1 MIFEFHIITEFI
13 LKRVNMRFLLCIFRM
28 DCPPGCPEIIYEIMR
43 SCWKWD
49 PADRPHFW
57 EIHGTLVSL
66 MQPVQYYEEDEFNE
80 PPLVPSFNQTDQ
92 LAEGL

>member
-1 MIFEFHIITEFI
+1 
-13 LKRVNMRFLLCIFRM
+13 
-28 DCPPGCPEIIYEIMR
+28 MR

-66 MQPVQYYEEDEFNE
+66 MQPPVQYFEEEEFSE
-80 PPLVPSFNQTDQ
+80 PPVIPSFQTDHVGSG
-92 LAEGL
+92 GLI

>member
-1 MIFEFHIITEFI
+1 
-13 LKRVNMRFLLCIFRM
+13 M

-49 PADRPHFW
+49 PGERPHFW

-66 MQPVQYYEEDEFNE
+66 MQPPVQYYEEEFEDFSE
-80 PPLVPSFNQTDQ
+80 PPVIPSFSQIDN
-92 LAEGL
+92 AAPGNYN

>member
-1 MIFEFHIITEFI
+1 MLTRSVLSSASNGIMICDYF
-13 LKRVNMRFLLCIFRM
+13 CS
-28 DCPPGCPEIIYEIMR
+28 MR

-66 MQPVQYYEEDEFNE
+66 MQPPVQYFEEEEFSE
-80 PPLVPSFNQTDQ
+80 PPVIPSFQTDHVGSG
-92 LAEGL
+92 GLI